1 VVNALVASIAL
12 LAAPPVGTANESF
25 AEGDPFSGPPSLS
38 LWVQPLGT
46 AFLLAT
52 GQGLYL
58 PIGANIRTSESF
70 DVQLE
75 LALLAGTFDGG
86 GEEPAIS
93 SRGAAFSVGPL
104 FRKRAFFLS
113 PKILCAV
120 QRDRQQGTDADGL
133 AFDHEGTAVI
143 GHLGADIGME
153 MRAGGLMLGFSTG
166 ASAGVCRGCGS
177 TMFYSPFGFGGGALA
192 QGGKSFTPSFGVN
205 LNLLRIG
212 AAF

>member
-1 VVNALVASIAL
+1 MVNAVIASVAL
-12 LAAPPVGTANESF
+12 LAAPMGTAHEPYT
-25 AEGDPFSGPPSLS
+25 EGDPFDGPPSLS

-46 AFLLAT
+46 AFALTT

-58 PIGANIRTSESF
+58 PIGANIRTSEKFDLQMELSF
-70 DVQLE
+70 
-75 LALLAGTFDGG
+75 LAGTFEGADEGTVT
-86 GEEPAIS
+86 

-104 FRKRAFFLS
+104 FRKRSFFLS
-113 PKILCAV
+113 PKLLCAV
-120 QRDRQQGTDADGL
+120 QRDRQQGIGADGASL
-133 AFDHEGTAVI
+133 DHEGTAVI

-166 ASAGVCRGCGS
+166 ASAGVCRGCGD
-177 TMFYSPFGFGGGALA
+177 TKFYSPVGFGGSALA